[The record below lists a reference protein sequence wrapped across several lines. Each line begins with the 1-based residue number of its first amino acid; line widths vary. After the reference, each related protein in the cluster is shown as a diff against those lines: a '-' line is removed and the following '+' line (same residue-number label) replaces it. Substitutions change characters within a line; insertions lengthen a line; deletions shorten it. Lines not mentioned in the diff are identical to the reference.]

1 MNDDARERRKKEGV
15 RKRERLGRKPRMMDS
30 ERHEREKERKR
41 KRERERNRRRER
53 R

>member
-30 ERHEREKERKR
+30 EREREREKQK
-41 KRERERNRRRER
+41 KREAIDGYLGRQI
-53 R
+53 